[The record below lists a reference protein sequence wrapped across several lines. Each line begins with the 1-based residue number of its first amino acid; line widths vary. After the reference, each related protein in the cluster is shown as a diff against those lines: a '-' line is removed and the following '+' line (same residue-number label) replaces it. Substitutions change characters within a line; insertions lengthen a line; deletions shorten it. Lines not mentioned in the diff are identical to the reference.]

1 MLTLDEFAQ
10 MIDHAVLGPS
20 QTDTD
25 LEEGVRVARKYRV
38 KCFCPNPYQLARAR
52 ELLQGSDVQLCCP
65 IGFPQ
70 GVTLPEVKQFEAET
84 ALKLGARELDMT
96 INVGA
101 LKARRYDLV
110 EQDIA
115 GVVEVARRFGAS
127 VKTIIETCLLTDDEK
142 VAACQIAERAGA
154 LFIKTSTGCQA
165 GGATVEDV
173 RLLRAA
179 VGPNVVIKASGQVSD
194 IEKALALYE
203 AGARR
208 FGTSSTVSILEGLR
222 RKIEEQSRG

>member
-1 MLTLDEFAQ
+1 
-10 MIDHAVLGPS
+10 
-20 QTDTD
+20 
-25 LEEGVRVARKYRV
+25 
-38 KCFCPNPYQLARAR
+38 
-52 ELLQGSDVQLCCP
+52 VQLCCP

-96 INVGA
+96 INIGA
-101 LKARRYDLV
+101 LKSRRYDLV
-110 EQDIA
+110 ERDIA

-154 LFIKTSTGCQA
+154 SFIKTSTGCQA

-179 VGPNVVIKASGQVSD
+179 AGPNVIIKASGQVSD

-208 FGTSSTVSILEGLR
+208 FGTSSTISILEGLR